1 MSRKDAPGSY
11 HGVYINLDRSVARRD
26 YVEAQLAEFGLKDRY
41 IRFPAVD
48 GTKLPG
54 GGSLR
59 PGERGAFLSHSRA
72 LDEARGRGSDV
83 HILEDDALL
92 SEHVRSV
99 IEEAIASK
107 LFERYDLLF
116 TDMMVSCHVG
126 MLKSL
131 KGAFDTFGMR
141 APGPIRLKELEPI
154 DLKQQNFACMTS
166 YVVGAG
172 STERLGALYE
182 QEIERGPRLPVDL
195 FVRDCVHAG
204 KLKAAC
210 LFPFLTSFR
219 LGELFES
226 TIAAG
231 AAANPSVTVLAALRY
246 SFFVN
251 RDLVGAKR
259 YLDSATRR
267 GRKPTNAHH
276 DLIVQ
281 ALEFVMSDDFKEF

>member
-1 MSRKDAPGSY
+1 MSREEASTSY
-11 HGVYINLDRSVARRD
+11 RGVYINLDRSVARREHVD
-26 YVEAQLAEFGLKDRY
+26 AQLAELGLRDRY

-48 GTKLPG
+48 GTKLPAG
-54 GGSLR
+54 GNLR

-72 LDEARGRGSDV
+72 LDEARARGGYV

-92 SEHVRSV
+92 SEHVRPV
-99 IEEAIASK
+99 IEEAIATK
-107 LFERYDLLF
+107 LFERFDLLF
-116 TDMMVSCHVG
+116 TDMMVSCHLG

-131 KGAFDTFGMR
+131 KSAFDTFGKR
-141 APGPIRLKELEPI
+141 APGPIKLNELQPI

-172 STERLGALYE
+172 STERLGALYR

-251 RDLVGAKR
+251 HDLPSAKR
-259 YLDSATRR
+259 YLDTATRR
-267 GRKPTNAHH
+267 GRKPTNPHH